1 MKFTIQILTFLLF
14 ICGLLIFFGTL
25 LTKGIG
31 FYTPLLTG
39 SAFIGFVILLFDKK
53 LGQTV
58 MLLVSAAWL
67 LRYFEHASYLIL
79 YDPYNSGR
87 WLLTIIPLLFALAI
101 FGLTLKE
108 KFKQIDKP
116 FKNWYWGL
124 LPLTF
129 LTIGL
134 LSFVYKPHTDE
145 FNCWYYFD
153 DKKDDYKIT
162 FAITPDHKIETT
174 TSSTELKE
182 IVKKEGLT
190 YEGRDGYY
198 WPETKVLITKRFKE
212 IISVKILGFRNSEI
226 DKKVRLENPVE
237 IDLGTIK
244 GDKSILEPEFNL
256 GD

>member
-1 MKFTIQILTFLLF
+1 MKFTIPILTFLLF
-14 ICGLLIFFGTL
+14 LYGLLIFFATL
-25 LTKGIG
+25 RISGLG
-31 FYTPLLTG
+31 FYTPILTI
-39 SAFIGFVILLFDKK
+39 SALVGFATLFFDKK
-53 LGQTV
+53 LGWTL
-58 MLLVSAAWL
+58 MLIISAAWL

-79 YDPYNSGR
+79 YDLNSSGR
-87 WLLTIIPLLFALAI
+87 LLLTIIPLFFALPI

-124 LPLTF
+124 LPLIF

-153 DKKDDYKIT
+153 DKKDEYKIT
-162 FAITPDHKIETT
+162 FAITPDHKFEATA
-174 TSSTELKE
+174 SSTELKE

-198 WPETKVLITKRFKE
+198 WPETKVRITTRFKE
-212 IISVKILGFRNSEI
+212 IIGVKILGFRNSEI
-226 DKKVRLENPVE
+226 DKKVRLENPFE
-237 IDLGTIK
+237 IDLATIK

>member
-1 MKFTIQILTFLLF
+1 MRFSIPILTFLLF
-14 ICGLLIFFGTL
+14 LCGLLIFFGTL
-25 LTKGIG
+25 LATGIG
-31 FYTPLLTG
+31 FYTPILTG

-58 MLLVSAAWL
+58 MLFVSAAWL

-79 YDPYNSGR
+79 YDPNSSGR
-87 WLLTIIPLLFALAI
+87 WFLTIIPLLFALPI
-101 FGLTLKE
+101 FGLTLRE
-108 KFKQIDKP
+108 KFKQFDKT

-129 LTIGL
+129 LAIGL
-134 LSFVYKPHTDE
+134 FSFLYKPHTDE

-153 DKKDDYKIT
+153 DKSDDYKIS
-162 FAITPDHKIETT
+162 FAITPDHIFETT
-174 TSSTELKE
+174 ANSPELKE
-182 IVKKEGLT
+182 IVIKEGLT

-198 WPETKVLITKRFKE
+198 WPETKVRVTTRFKK
-212 IISVKILGFRNSEI
+212 IIGVKILGFRNSEI
-226 DKKVRLENPVE
+226 DKKVRLENPFE
-237 IDLGTIK
+237 IDLETIK